1 MRILVTGATGLVG
14 ASLVPSL
21 KADGHEV
28 VRMGRSRSHS
38 SADAAG
44 AVLVVWDPEAGRI
57 EASALQGT
65 GGIDA
70 AVHLAGETIMGR
82 WTSAKKARIR
92 ESRVNGTRL
101 LAETLAGLSRPPK
114 ALVCASAI
122 GYYGD
127 RADEILTERSAP
139 GGDFLAAVCREWEEA
154 AAPAAKKG
162 IRVSHLRFGVIL
174 STAGGALARMLTP
187 FSLGAGG
194 ILGSGRQ
201 YMSWI
206 SIADVVGVVKHV
218 LMNDSLSGPVN
229 AVSPNPVTNRVFT
242 RALGRALSRPAILP
256 MPAFMARLAFG
267 EMADALLLASTRVE
281 PAKLLAAGFKFHHP
295 DLEAALNDLLSRK

>member
-28 VRMGRSRSHS
+28 VRMGRSRSSS
-38 SADAAG
+38 SASAAG
-44 AVLVVWDPEAGRI
+44 EALVVWDPVAGRI
-57 EASALQGT
+57 DVSALEGT

-187 FSLGAGG
+187 FKLGAGG

-206 SIADVVGVVKHV
+206 SMADVVGVVKHA

-281 PAKLLAAGFKFHHP
+281 PAKLLAAGYKFHHR
-295 DLEAALNDLLSRK
+295 DLETALNDLLSRK